1 MMLVLVLSSL
11 LRPPDIAGAGRRL
24 LSSNDR
30 QSDITR
36 NLVPCPGLV
45 PTQGIQ
51 MGLGMI
57 RLRNFSE
64 KLMTIKIMLVL
75 VISSLL
81 CSPEIAGAGQ

>member
-1 MMLVLVLSSL
+1 MKEARQATIKCNDVGFSAQLP

-36 NLVPCPGLV
+36 YLVPCPGLV

-51 MGLGMI
+51 NGLGMI
-57 RLRNFSE
+57 VKN
-64 KLMTIKIMLVL
+64 KKV
-75 VISSLL
+75 
-81 CSPEIAGAGQ
+81 